1 LGHGGVPGEAGALSD
16 PGVSFRELIRS
27 RRMTRD
33 FGPDPLPA
41 GLLEDLLDS
50 ARRVPS
56 AGNSQG
62 CEFLVLDTPAAVARY
77 WDTTLPEPSRKRF
90 GFPGLLRAPVLVVV
104 YADPHAYVQRYSEAD
119 KAATGLGVGTS
130 AWSTPYWL
138 VDASFAALALQLA
151 AIDVGLGVL
160 FFGLFHRAP
169 AVAEAFGVPD
179 HMEPVGVVAIGH
191 RAGEA
196 EGRSGGRARRPLA
209 DVVHRGCW

>member
-1 LGHGGVPGEAGALSD
+1 MGHGGVPGEAGPLND
-16 PGVSFRELIRS
+16 GVVSFRELIRS

-33 FGPDPLPA
+33 FKPDALPA
-41 GLLEDLLDS
+41 GLLDDLLDS

-62 CEFLVLDTPAAVARY
+62 YEFLVLDTPAAVSRY
-77 WDTTLPEPSRKRF
+77 WDVTLPEPARGKF

-104 YADPHAYVQRYSEAD
+104 YADPHAYLERYSEAD
-119 KAATGLGVGTS
+119 KAATGLGVGTA

-151 AIDVGLGVL
+151 AIDAGLGVL
-160 FFGLFHRAP
+160 FFGLFRRAP
-169 AVAEAFGVPD
+169 AVAGAFGVPE
-179 HMEPVGVVAIGH
+179 HMEAVGTVAIGH

-196 EGRSGGRARRPLA
+196 EGRSRGRARRPLTE
-209 DVVHRGCW
+209 VVHRGAW